1 MKTPLQELI
10 EIFEEM
16 NTGFEPTIDVK
27 FAISIMKTI
36 QRKEK
41 QFIEDVYED
50 GLEDEYQF
58 HINGIKQISSSEY
71 YDKKFKK

>member
-16 NTGFEPTIDVK
+16 NTGFEPTIDVQ

-36 QRKEK
+36 QKKEK
-41 QFIEDVYED
+41 EFYENTITRTTRL
-50 GLEDEYQF
+50 G
-58 HINGIKQISSSEY
+58 
-71 YDKKFKK
+71 